1 MPSQRRLVVLAVG
14 KKALQKPSS
23 GAIDQIA
30 QATDLDILEL
40 AKDEDFQ
47 ADIGQEMLFRG
58 VHGLTARNLLLVG
71 FGDEPAEDGVRK
83 AGIRAARVAHD
94 LRTDEVA
101 LPTPAGLPSGFGLAN
116 FARIFAEGFHFGNY
130 RFDKYLTR
138 DEDDDY
144 DGVESITI
152 LFQEEGVQDELDAGR
167 LLGDA
172 VSFARDLVNEP
183 AMDLTPGELA
193 SRAAQLA
200 EELDL
205 EATIFDGDGVQDKGF
220 NLIWAVGK
228 GSDNPP
234 HLIHLVYRPEKD
246 VKRRVAFVGKGVT
259 FDTGGYSMKQP
270 VQMQNMH
277 VDMAGAAAVLGAAH
291 AIGRLGTKHTEVHF
305 IVPTAE
311 NSVSGRATR
320 PQDIVRGYGDKT
332 VQILNTDAEGRLILA
347 DALAYAQE
355 QDVDTIV
362 DLATLTGSSVIALGE
377 YTSALFSNDDELA
390 EQLLTAGE
398 SGGDDLWRMPL
409 TPAIDKQLDT
419 PFADMKNI
427 GKREGGA
434 ISAALFLKRWV
445 DMDRWAHLDIAG
457 PSLAGAEDK
466 FRQAGATGVGV
477 GTLVKWVQSLG

>member
-1 MPSQRRLVVLAVG
+1 MTDQRRLVVLAVG

-30 QATDLDILEL
+30 QATELDILEL

-47 ADIGQEMLFRG
+47 GDVGQEMLFRG

-71 FGDEPAEDGVRK
+71 FGDAPATDGVRK
-83 AGIRAARVAHD
+83 AGIRAARIAHE
-94 LRTDEVA
+94 LHAGEVA

-144 DGVESITI
+144 EGVDAISI
-152 LFQEEGVQDELDAGR
+152 LFEEEGVQKSLNAGR

-172 VSFARDLVNEP
+172 ISFARDLVNEP
-183 AMDLTPGELA
+183 ALQLTPGELA
-193 SRAAQLA
+193 ARASDLA
-200 EELDL
+200 DELSL
-205 EATIFDGDGVQDKGF
+205 EATIFDGQAVQDKGF

-228 GSDNPP
+228 GSANPP
-234 HLIHLVYRPEKD
+234 HLIHLVYRPDGEA
-246 VKRRVAFVGKGVT
+246 KRRVAFVGKGVT
-259 FDTGGYSMKQP
+259 FDTGGYSMKP
-270 VQMQNMH
+270 PEHMQNMH
-277 VDMAGAAAVLGAAH
+277 VDMAGGAAVLGAAH
-291 AIGRLGTKHTEVHF
+291 AIGRLAPKHTEAHF

-311 NSVSGRATR
+311 NSVSDRATR

-355 QDVDTIV
+355 QDVDTII

-377 YTSALFSNDDELA
+377 YTSALFSNEDELA
-390 EQLLTAGE
+390 EQLLAAGRA
-398 SGGDDLWRMPL
+398 GGDDLWRMPL

-419 PFADMKNI
+419 PFADMKNV

-434 ISAALFLKRWV
+434 ISAALFLKRWIEI
-445 DMDRWAHLDIAG
+445 DRWAHLDIAG
-457 PSLAGAEDK
+457 PSLAGSDEP

-477 GTLVKWVQSLG
+477 ATLVKWVQSME